1 MEWNIT
7 VLKAL
12 VWKISYV
19 GKACSSDTSLYL
31 GKLSSCF
38 LFFLSTR
45 GALAKWFHNKHY
57 KLIRLQHYSPLPL
70 PLIQPKISNGNWNI
84 IHKGL
89 AQKRSVLQSHFR
101 KKIFTA
107 QRSGCCSRPGWHVV
121 GSAENWK
128 CTKKH
133 SMKLLAILFF
143 CLDYNMQKR

>member
-12 VWKISYV
+12 FRKISYV
-19 GKACSSDTSLYL
+19 GKACSSDISLYL

-38 LFFLSTR
+38 LFFLSTC
-45 GALAKWFHNKHY
+45 GALGKWFHNKHY
-57 KLIRLQHYSPLPL
+57 KLKRLEHYSSLPL
-70 PLIQPKISNGNWNI
+70 PLLQPKINNWNWNI

-89 AQKRSVLQSHFR
+89 AQKRSVFQSHFR

-107 QRSGCCSRPGWHVV
+107 QQSGRCSRPGWHVV

-133 SMKLLAILFF
+133 TMKLLAILFSV
-143 CLDYNMQKR
+143 